1 MAYSS
6 SSLYNAII
14 AYIIFVIIIVHI
26 KPVWLY
32 DYKKNR
38 FKEFGKNEGQAF
50 MSLHITCIVGSIVI
64 YLLFIFMEILMLNYN
79 YIPLYKYRINVKE

>member
-79 YIPLYKYRINVKE
+79 CIPLYKYRINVQ